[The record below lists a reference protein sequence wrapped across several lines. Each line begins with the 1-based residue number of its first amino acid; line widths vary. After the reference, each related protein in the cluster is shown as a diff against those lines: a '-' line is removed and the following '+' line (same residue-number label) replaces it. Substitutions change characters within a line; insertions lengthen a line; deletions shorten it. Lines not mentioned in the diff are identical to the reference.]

1 MKFAVYS
8 LFTSEYETCI
18 GKISGDFKTV
28 EEALTFKSLMEEIEL
43 DFLLDCHEIFVSTV
57 LEHVSD
63 EISLKKEQTYPLEKE
78 NEIYQRYVRVMQNY
92 NMHDL
97 MN

>member
-8 LFTSEYETCI
+8 LFTSEYEACI

-78 NEIYQRYVRVMQNY
+78 NEVYQKYMRIMQNY

-97 MN
+97 LN

>member
-63 EISLKKEQTYPLEKE
+63 EYPLEKE
-78 NEIYQRYVRVMQNY
+78 NEVYQKYMRIMQNY

-97 MN
+97 LN